1 MAAVSTGTLSS
12 GVARRQQEGRPGR
25 SSPLSSRILLQNSG
39 CLKPPL
45 ILLLNTLSLFGAEKI
60 SELNGREQAGA
71 KTDDRGVED
80 VVTGETLSRGSTL
93 DRSQGSAQVPT
104 AEVTVS
110 RGFKRRFEAPW
121 EENELLRG
129 GVKTQFS
136 VRRDDTYKA
145 LSFRPR
151 PPLSR
156 SSGGDGGGSSTTAA
170 DGISRCITL
179 RVGGASLSCCSQV

>member
-12 GVARRQQEGRPGR
+12 GVARRQQEGRPGH

-80 VVTGETLSRGSTL
+80 VVTGKTLSRGSTL

-121 EENELLRG
+121 EENKLLRT

-136 VRRDDTYKA
+136 VRARRHLQGSK
-145 LSFRPR
+145 LSAAT
-151 PPLSR
+151 PPEPQLR
-156 SSGGDGGGSSTTAA
+156 RRRRGKQHHGG
-170 DGISRCITL
+170 
-179 RVGGASLSCCSQV
+179 